1 MTDIETFEDVA
12 RRAAAEG
19 AAAECAA
26 EAAELERRAALLPR
40 LRAEALGR
48 AGRGLRLAHRLLRP
62 LASAAQP
69 QGRGFTRAGRRGALA
84 AGHLALAQGR
94 PAHAELIGEGLH
106 EAAPRHPAGLRLVG
120 QALLAQGRYR
130 PAVRAYRGAL
140 ALDPDDGYTRAL
152 HAEALWLAGERE
164 MALGALAALREG
176 GGPAASLAAALQ
188 EAFDSGAIPGRL
200 PGDRWVA
207 P

>member
-1 MTDIETFEDVA
+1 MTDIETFGDIA

-26 EAAELERRAALLPR
+26 EAVELERSAALLPR

-48 AGRGLRLAHRLLRP
+48 AARGLRLAHRLLGP
-62 LASAAQP
+62 LAPAARA
-69 QGRGFTRAGRRGALA
+69 GARGFTRAGRRGALA
-84 AGHLALAQGR
+84 AGHLALSQGR
-94 PAHAELIGEGLH
+94 PAHAELVGEGLH

-120 QALLAQGRYR
+120 QALFAQGRYR

-140 ALDPDDGYTRAL
+140 ALDPGDGYTRAL
-152 HAEALWLAGERE
+152 HAEALWLSGERE
-164 MALGALAALREG
+164 MALGALAGLREG
-176 GGPAASLAAALQ
+176 GGPDAALAAALQ

-200 PGDRWVA
+200 PCDRWAA